1 MQGVKMKT
9 EDKKDSKNGRE
20 KEEGSKSKSVLSDY
34 VPPRIVEKRKIEVE
48 LFSDE
53 PDPWGPC

>member
-1 MQGVKMKT
+1 MDDEKKKT
-9 EDKKDSKNGRE
+9 P
-20 KEEGSKSKSVLSDY
+20 EETEI
-34 VPPRIVEKRKIEVE
+34 PPKIVEKKELEVE

>member
-1 MQGVKMKT
+1 MKT